1 MESKRQQK
9 VASLLQQEL
18 AAVFQRELPHL
29 FPGLPPGISLVR
41 VSPDL
46 GVARV
51 YLSVLNIGSAADK
64 ASQGEQ
70 QLVLVK
76 DNGKAIRQA
85 LAKRIRRQLRIVPE
99 LVFFLDDSAAYAAQ
113 MDRVFGDLEIPPA
126 PAEPTPNEDTDAA
139 TRPGGPRPRLF
150 GGPAE

>member
-18 AAVFQRELPHL
+18 AAVFQRDLPHV
-29 FPGLPPGISLVR
+29 FPGLAPGIAGVR

-51 YLSVLNIGSAADK
+51 YLS
-64 ASQGEQ
+64 
-70 QLVLVK
+70 QLLARESSGPAMLALVQ
-76 DNGKAIRQA
+76 DNQKLIRQA
-85 LAKRIRRQLRIVPE
+85 LAKRVRQQLRIVPD

-113 MDRVFGDLEIPPA
+113 MDQVLSQLNIPA
-126 PAEPTPNEDTDAA
+126 AEPDDNPPEPKAPKLFNGETVNE
-139 TRPGGPRPRLF
+139 
-150 GGPAE
+150 

>member
-18 AAVFQRELPHL
+18 AAVFQRDLPHL

-51 YLSVLNIGSAADK
+51 YLSLLLAKDAQ
-64 ASQGEQ
+64 AQ
-70 QLVLVK
+70 QVLVE
-76 DNGKAIRQA
+76 DNVKVIRQA
-85 LAKRIRRQLRIVPE
+85 LAKRVGKQLRIVPD
-99 LVFFLDDSAAYAAQ
+99 LQFFIDDSAAYAAH
-113 MDRVFGDLEIPPA
+113 MDKVFGDLHIPPA
-126 PAEPTPNEDTDAA
+126 PAEGESDTD
-139 TRPGGPRPRLF
+139 TDGQKPQRPKLF
-150 GGPAE
+150 ADEDE